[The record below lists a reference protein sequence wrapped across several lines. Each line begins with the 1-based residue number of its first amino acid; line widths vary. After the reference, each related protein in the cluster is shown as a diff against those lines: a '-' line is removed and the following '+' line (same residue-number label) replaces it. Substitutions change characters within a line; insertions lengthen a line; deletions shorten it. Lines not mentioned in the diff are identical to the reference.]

1 MLLSLSL
8 SEDQPDSM
16 DKTRKPLKSRTQKEE
31 KRVISFVT
39 DVKKKRAGRGKRR
52 MPGTHS

>member
-1 MLLSLSL
+1 
-8 SEDQPDSM
+8 M